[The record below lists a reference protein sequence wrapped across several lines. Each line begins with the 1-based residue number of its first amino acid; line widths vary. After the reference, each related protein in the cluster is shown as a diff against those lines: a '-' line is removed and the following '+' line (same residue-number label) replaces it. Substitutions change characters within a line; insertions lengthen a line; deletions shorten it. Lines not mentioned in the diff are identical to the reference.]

1 MPSSRKTFEL
11 PFAKVD
17 LHRNLRRHFP
27 EVIYA
32 KGKSSAQVVAIAQ
45 ALKRNGQPVLIT
57 KVSAVVAKLVSR
69 QLPWLTYFPQAGI
82 LAGPIQRGKGR
93 RGRASRK
100 TGEVLVVTAG
110 TGDIPVAEEAAVTA
124 QWMGQPVGRLFD
136 VGVAGLHRVLK
147 NQRRIRKARVVVV
160 VAGMDGVL
168 PSVISGLTPCPVV
181 AVPTSVGYGA
191 SFRGVAPLLTMLNS
205 CSPGVAVVNIDN
217 GFGAGY
223 LAALIAGNHR

>member
-1 MPSSRKTFEL
+1 M
-11 PFAKVD
+11 D

-57 KVSAVVAKLVSR
+57 KVTAVVAKLVSR

-82 LAGPIQRGKGR
+82 LAGPTQRGKGR

-168 PSVISGLTPCPVV
+168 PSVISGLTPSPVV

-223 LAALIAGNHR
+223 LAALIAGNRR